1 MRVALRDA
9 SASLF
14 NALKSSKISELLKKS
29 PNANSNWEIY
39 FDRVSGKSGPDLG
52 LAIPK
57 RLVKRAV
64 DRNKIKRMARELFG
78 VGLFGAADCVIK
90 LRQAVGKKTRAKLR
104 ESERISLRTKLKEL
118 AKCPS

>member
-29 PNANSNWEIY
+29 PNANSNWAIY
-39 FDRVSGKSGPDLG
+39 CDKPLGNERPDLG

-64 DRNKIKRMARELFG
+64 DRNKIKRMARELAVRG
-78 VGLFGAADCVIK
+78 MFGATDCVIK
-90 LRQAVGKKTRAKLR
+90 LRQAVGKKTGARLR
-104 ESERISLRTKLKEL
+104 EGERILLRTKLKEL
-118 AKCPS
+118 AKCLS